1 MNRRITALALCAAT
15 LLAVLPCG
23 TAAAETAPWIECAGE
38 AVETVVLDAAQRRT
52 ITARTDAD
60 GQWQIACDDIWADIA
75 GQTEK
80 TLCVSYALI
89 ASALDG
95 ESAMLRYACGGQA
108 IAGPVTVTLAPADAD
123 APADLQRAS
132 AAAEPAASDVAALTA
147 EAAPQTGLYTVTIEY
162 MLSSGERAAPSW
174 TAQLSAGS
182 TLRQT
187 VQSPAVT
194 GYEPDQEAVELDI
207 ESLDGDRSVVVTYYP
222 AETTFTVLHYYQR
235 VDADDYELARSQT
248 RTGRTGDMVGDG
260 LTDTPEG
267 FYAMRYDASTRIAA
281 DGSTVIE
288 LYYDRYYYLMRF
300 DLDGG
305 YGVEPVYARF
315 GAPIAAGT
323 PTRAGYTFL
332 GWDPQVP
339 ETMPAE
345 NTTHTALWSE
355 GTAGFTVVFWYENAD
370 DDGYSAAGTYTPA
383 DVTPGTTVSSGDYRN
398 QAFDGRD
405 TAHFTYN
412 AAKAETVTVAGDGS
426 TVLNV
431 YFKRNTYTLT
441 FKDEY
446 GYTNLEVI
454 TAKYQQ
460 DIHTSFPILNKAGET
475 IWWTV
480 PHGCKTYVPGNEL
493 GSIDIMP
500 GENITFTASDPTKAT
515 WLWYYVE
522 ALPGDSA
529 DTTYSG
535 KSFKLYKKINCDGT
549 STLTKKEEFH
559 DIRGFTQWRS
569 DPKFNSE
576 GKAQQ
581 KKNNYFYYARDSYR
595 LQFYNYNAYVTDKEA
610 SVLYE
615 APLGG
620 YDFTP
625 YYPEGLEKDAYVF
638 DGWYR
643 TAGCYEGSEADL
655 SEMTMPASDL
665 ILYARWTPKS
675 HRVRTYLSESALNTG
690 GAAIGTWDTVPHG
703 TAVESPPDDPAREG
717 YRFVGWFYR
726 GADGAEHAY
735 DFSIP
740 VTRDMEL
747 YAKWSSDTL
756 VAYTIRYRLA
766 DGTPVAPD
774 TTGYAPGGAT
784 RTFAAKA
791 GTELYEG
798 YQTGYFPNVAS
809 HSLTMDLDDAAQN
822 EFTFTYEPAEKL
834 SYTVRYLER
843 GTNAALH
850 EEKTAETL
858 DAIVT
863 ERFAAVEGYA
873 PDAYEKRLI
882 LTMGENI
889 LIFWYDRDD
898 AHAPVRTV
906 HYVQNVAGD
915 GYTVYRASEDAGG
928 VIGQTY
934 DAAPLALAGF
944 TYQAEKSTPS
954 GVLTAAGLL
963 LTLYYDRTQYP
974 YEVRYLEL
982 GTEKPLADADAGM
995 ARCGAFLTF
1004 TAPAIAG
1011 YELVSTAQQSM
1022 TIAVEDPADAAKK
1035 NVRTFYYRAC
1045 PAALTVKKSGCA
1057 AEDAEACFLFTVT
1070 GPGGFQAQLSIAGNG
1085 AATLTGLP
1093 AGTYTVREETDWSW
1107 RYTPEDAEQTVVLK
1121 NGGTGEAI
1129 FQNSRTDDRWLTA
1142 DAHCDNHFTG

>member
-60 GQWQIACDDIWADIA
+60 GQWQIACGDIWADIA

-123 APADLQRAS
+123 APADLQRAA
-132 AAAEPAASDVAALTA
+132 AAAEPAASGEAALTA
-147 EAAPQTGLYTVTIEY
+147 EAAPLTGLYTVTIEY

-194 GYEPDQEAVELDI
+194 GYEPDKEAVELDI

-222 AETTFTVLHYYQR
+222 AETTFTVLHDYQR

-260 LTDTPEG
+260 LADTPEG

-300 DLDGG
+300 DLGGG

-370 DDGYSAAGTYTPA
+370 DDGHSAAGTYSPA

-405 TAHFTYN
+405 TGHFTYN
-412 AAKAETVTVAGDGS
+412 ADKAETVTVAGDGS

-431 YFKRNTYTLT
+431 YFTRNQYTLT
-441 FKDEY
+441 FRQWEEE
-446 GYTNLEVI
+446 GWGSGSYTIVKTI

-460 DIHTSFPILNKAGET
+460 DIHTEFPIMDGDET
-475 IWWTV
+475 IWWKV
-480 PHGCKTYVPGNEL
+480 PSGCTTFVPGNNL
-493 GSIDIMP
+493 GSIDTMP
-500 GENITFTASDPTKAT
+500 GENITFTKYNATKRT

-522 ALPGDSA
+522 TLPGEDA
-529 DTTYSG
+529 DTTYG
-535 KSFKLYKKINCDGT
+535 EKSFKLYKKINCDKT
-549 STLTKKEEFH
+549 SKLTKKEEFH
-559 DIRGFTQWRS
+559 DIRGFTQWAS
-569 DPKFNSE
+569 DPEFGPD
-576 GKAQQ
+576 GKAYQ
-581 KKNNYFYYARDSYR
+581 KDNNYFYYTRNSYK
-595 LQFYNYNAYVTDKEA
+595 LQFFNYNDYVTDKEA

-655 SEMTMPASDL
+655 NEMTMPASDL

-675 HRVRTYLSESALNTG
+675 HRVRTYFSESALNTG

-703 TAVESPPDDPAREG
+703 TAVESPPADPAREG

-774 TTGYAPGGAT
+774 TTGYAPGRSCPQAIRPAIFRMWPAT
-784 RTFAAKA
+784 R
-791 GTELYEG
+791 
-798 YQTGYFPNVAS
+798 
-809 HSLTMDLDDAAQN
+809 
-822 EFTFTYEPAEKL
+822 
-834 SYTVRYLER
+834 
-843 GTNAALH
+843 
-850 EEKTAETL
+850 
-858 DAIVT
+858 
-863 ERFAAVEGYA
+863 
-873 PDAYEKRLI
+873 
-882 LTMGENI
+882 
-889 LIFWYDRDD
+889 
-898 AHAPVRTV
+898 
-906 HYVQNVAGD
+906 
-915 GYTVYRASEDAGG
+915 
-928 VIGQTY
+928 
-934 DAAPLALAGF
+934 
-944 TYQAEKSTPS
+944 
-954 GVLTAAGLL
+954 
-963 LTLYYDRTQYP
+963 
-974 YEVRYLEL
+974 
-982 GTEKPLADADAGM
+982 
-995 ARCGAFLTF
+995 
-1004 TAPAIAG
+1004 
-1011 YELVSTAQQSM
+1011 
-1022 TIAVEDPADAAKK
+1022 
-1035 NVRTFYYRAC
+1035 
-1045 PAALTVKKSGCA
+1045 
-1057 AEDAEACFLFTVT
+1057 
-1070 GPGGFQAQLSIAGNG
+1070 
-1085 AATLTGLP
+1085 
-1093 AGTYTVREETDWSW
+1093 
-1107 RYTPEDAEQTVVLK
+1107 
-1121 NGGTGEAI
+1121 
-1129 FQNSRTDDRWLTA
+1129 
-1142 DAHCDNHFTG
+1142 

>member
-23 TAAAETAPWIECAGE
+23 TAAAETASWIKCAGE
-38 AVETVVLDAAQRRT
+38 AAETVMLDAAQRQT

-60 GQWQIACDDIWADIA
+60 GQWQIACGDIWADIA

-80 TLCVSYALI
+80 TLTVSYALI

-95 ESAMLRYACGGQA
+95 ESAMLRYACGGQV

-123 APADLQRAS
+123 VPADVQRA
-132 AAAEPAASDVAALTA
+132 AAAEPAASDEAALTA
-147 EAAPQTGLYTVTIEY
+147 EAAPQAGLYTVTVEY

-182 TLRQT
+182 ALRQT
-187 VQSPAVT
+187 VLSPAVT
-194 GYEPDQEAVELDI
+194 GYAPDQEAVELDI
-207 ESLDGDRSVVVTYYP
+207 ESLEGDRSIVVTYYP

-248 RTGRTGDMVGDG
+248 RTGRTGDPVGDG

-300 DLDGG
+300 DLGGG
-305 YGVEPVYARF
+305 YGVEPVYARY

-345 NTTHTALWSE
+345 NATHTALWSE

-383 DVTPGTTVSSGDYRN
+383 DVPPGTTVSSEDYQN

-405 TAHFTYN
+405 AAHFTYN
-412 AAKAETVTVAGDGS
+412 AAKAETATVAGDGS
-426 TVLNV
+426 AVLNV
-431 YFKRNTYTLT
+431 FFLRNEYTLT
-441 FKDEY
+441 FK
-446 GYTNLEVI
+446 GRYTTYKTI

-460 DIHTSFPILNKAGET
+460 DIHVEFPIKDGNQT

-480 PHGCKTYVPGNEL
+480 PDDCTTYVPGNEL

-500 GENITFTASDPTKAT
+500 GENITFTRADATSRT

-522 ALPGDSA
+522 TLPGETA
-529 DTTYSG
+529 DATYGG

-549 STLTKKEEFH
+549 STLTRKEEFH
-559 DIRGFTQWRS
+559 AIRGFTQWRS
-569 DPKFNSE
+569 DPVFDSE
-576 GKAQQ
+576 GKAEQ
-581 KKNNYFYYARDSYR
+581 KRNNYFYYARDSYT
-595 LQFYNYNAYVTDKEA
+595 LQFFNYNAYVTDKEA

-625 YYPEGLEKDAYVF
+625 DCPAGLEKDAYVF

-675 HRVRTYLSESALNTG
+675 HRVRTYLSESALTAG
-690 GAAIGTWDTVPHG
+690 GAALGTWDTVPHG

-740 VTRDMEL
+740 VTRDLEL

-766 DGTPVAPD
+766 DGTHVAPD

-791 GTELYEG
+791 GTELYAG

-822 EFTFTYEPAEKL
+822 EFTFIYEPAGKL
-834 SYTVRYLER
+834 PYTVRYLER

-850 EEKTAETL
+850 EEKQAETS

-863 ERFAAVEGYA
+863 ERFVAVDGYA

-882 LTMGENI
+882 LTTDTNE

-963 LTLYYDRTQYP
+963 LTLYYDRALYP

-982 GTEKPLADADAGM
+982 GTEKPLANPTEGM
-995 ARCGAFLTF
+995 ARYGAILTF
-1004 TAPAIAG
+1004 TAADIAG
-1011 YELVSTAQQSM
+1011 FELVSTAQQSM
-1022 TIAVEDPADAAKK
+1022 TIAIEDPADAAKK

-1057 AEDAEACFLFTVT
+1057 AEDAGACFLFTVT
-1070 GPGGFQAQLSIAGNG
+1070 GPGGFQAQLSIVGNG
-1085 AATLTGLP
+1085 SATLAGLP

-1107 RYTPEDAEQTVVLK
+1107 RYTPEDAELTVVIR

-1142 DAHCDNHFTG
+1142 DARCDNHFTG